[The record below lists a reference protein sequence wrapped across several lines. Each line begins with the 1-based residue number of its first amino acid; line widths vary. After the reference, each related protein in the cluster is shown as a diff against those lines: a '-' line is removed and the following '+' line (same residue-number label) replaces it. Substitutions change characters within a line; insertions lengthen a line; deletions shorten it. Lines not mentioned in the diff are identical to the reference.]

1 MKYAPDWE
9 VEGRDWPNRETSRF
23 VVAGNLRWHVQIM
36 GQGPALLLLHGTG
49 AATHS
54 WRDLAPLL
62 SAHYT
67 IIAPDLPGHGF
78 TDLESR
84 RNQTPTCMAERL
96 TALLSVLDVRPV
108 ALIGHSAG
116 AAIAVRMALDGGVEP
131 QSIISLNGALT
142 PFDGLNGVIYPA
154 LAKLLFLNP
163 VAEAVMAWRA
173 ANPAAVARI
182 IAGTGS
188 YLDPRGLDLYVRLMR
203 CQRHVGAALSMMANW
218 DLRPL
223 QSDAA
228 RLDAHLVL
236 IAAQGD
242 RAVPPSV
249 AHDFRRRVKKS
260 TVLELPGLGHLAHE
274 EAPDQLAKAI
284 LAHVQARES
293 LHLDIGRS

>member
-23 VVAGNLRWHVQIM
+23 VVAGDLRWHVQIM
-36 GQGPALLLLHGTG
+36 GQGPPLLLLHGTG

-62 SAHYT
+62 STHYT
-67 IIAPDLPGHGF
+67 IVAPDLPGHGF
-78 TDLESR
+78 TDLDSR
-84 RNQTPTCMAERL
+84 RAQTPTRMAARL
-96 TALLSVLDVRPV
+96 TTLLSVLDVRPV

-116 AAIAVRMALDGGVEP
+116 AAIAVRMALDGGAKP
-131 QSIISLNGALT
+131 RSIISLNGALT
-142 PFDGLNGVIYPA
+142 PFEGVNGVIFPA
-154 LAKLLFLNP
+154 LAKMLFLNP
-163 VAEAVMAWRA
+163 LTEAFMAWRA

-188 YLDPRGLDLYVRLMR
+188 YLDSRGIDLYVRLMR

-223 QSDAA
+223 QRDAA
-228 RLDAHLVL
+228 RLDAHLVMM
-236 IAAQGD
+236 AAGGD

-249 AHDFRRRVKKS
+249 AHDFRRRVPNA
-260 TVLELPGLGHLAHE
+260 TVLDLPGLGHLAHE
-274 EAPDQLAKAI
+274 EAPGQLAKAI
-284 LAHVQARES
+284 LAQMVVAFT
-293 LHLDIGRS
+293 